1 MEKYELSIL
10 DIYGEQAEELKC
22 NLTTLFGTRAGA
34 QPADREFGISWECL
48 DEIPE
53 AAESLFFLE
62 ATKKVERYEPRVR
75 IHDIVFEQKEGM
87 LTPHIYFKGKEEI

>member
-1 MEKYELSIL
+1 MERYEVSIS
-10 DIYGEQAEELKC
+10 DVCGEQAEELKR

-48 DEIPE
+48 DEMPE

-62 ATKKVERYEPRVR
+62 AAKKVERYEPRVR

-87 LTPHIYFKGKEEI
+87 LVPHIYFKGKEEP

>member
-1 MEKYELSIL
+1 MERYELSIL
-10 DIYGEQAEELKC
+10 DVYGEQAEELKR

-48 DEIPE
+48 DEMPE

-62 ATKKVERYEPRVR
+62 ATKKVERYEPRVN
-75 IHDIVFEQKEGM
+75 IHDIVFEQKEGI
-87 LTPHIYFKGKEEI
+87 LAPHIYFKGKEEL

>member
-1 MEKYELSIL
+1 MERYELSIL
-10 DIYGEQAEELKC
+10 DVYGEQAEELKR

-48 DEIPE
+48 DEMPE

-62 ATKKVERYEPRVR
+62 ATKKLERYESRVS

-87 LTPHIYFKGKEEI
+87 LAPHIYFKGKEEL